1 MRNSGIKLAAALVL
15 AGAVHAYGQDEST
28 PEAMAVI
35 QPGEVGSLLYDSVR
49 AFGATKR
56 FEASILWADSGVQ
69 RPPDHLTRKVRY
81 LADCGAGTLTVV
93 AVGVYDRSG
102 QLLKSL
108 ISPPGAADPAVPAP
122 GSPQARW
129 LEQVCRE

>member
-1 MRNSGIKLAAALVL
+1 MCNNGIRLATALAL
-15 AGAVHAYGQDEST
+15 ASALHAYAQDENT

-49 AFGATKR
+49 AFGANKR
-56 FEASILWADSGVQ
+56 FEVSILWADSGVQ
-69 RPPDHLTRKVRY
+69 RPADHLTRKVRY
-81 LADCGAGTLTVV
+81 LADCGAGTLTLV

-102 QLLKSL
+102 RLLKSL
-108 ISPPGAADPAVPAP
+108 ISPPGAADPVTPAP
-122 GSPQARW
+122 GSQQARW

>member
-1 MRNSGIKLAAALVL
+1 
-15 AGAVHAYGQDEST
+15 
-28 PEAMAVI
+28 MAVI